1 MRDNIIVNGISEEML
16 ASFLD
21 GTASSAETQMILDAL
36 PHSAELKEIIGIA
49 VGVDR
54 DLALGFHAGDKLPV
68 SAYAASS
75 GDSNLCC
82 WMCEKHI
89 LQRRGI
95 PFNEESLLAHAEEN
109 KWHCESG
116 TTLNNVGR
124 YLEEVGATIE
134 RRFRCDIK
142 DIVEAL
148 NDNKDVIVA
157 VDGGELLGDL
167 WLEVMEDI
175 FDGEQPD
182 HTVVVLSCDMDSGTI
197 SVYDP
202 NSSNET
208 DCYPLTQ
215 FMDAWNDSKNYMVTA
230 RITKN

>member
-1 MRDNIIVNGISEEML
+1 MRDDIIVNGISEEML

-68 SAYAASS
+68 SAYAAAS

-175 FDGEQPD
+175 FDGEHPD
-182 HTVVVLSCDMDSGTI
+182 HTVVVQSCDMDSGTI

-230 RITKN
+230 RITQD

>member
-1 MRDNIIVNGISEEML
+1 MRDDIIVNGISEEML

-95 PFNEESLLAHAEEN
+95 PFNEESLLTHAEEN

-202 NSSNET
+202 NSSNKT

-230 RITKN
+230 RITKD

>member
-1 MRDNIIVNGISEEML
+1 MRDDIIVNGISEEML

-202 NSSNET
+202 NSPNET

-230 RITKN
+230 RITKD

>member
-1 MRDNIIVNGISEEML
+1 MRDDIIVNGISEEML

-36 PHSAELKEIIGIA
+36 PHSAELQEIIGIA

-142 DIVEAL
+142 DIV
-148 NDNKDVIVA
+148 
-157 VDGGELLGDL
+157 
-167 WLEVMEDI
+167 
-175 FDGEQPD
+175 
-182 HTVVVLSCDMDSGTI
+182 GT
-197 SVYDP
+197 
-202 NSSNET
+202 
-208 DCYPLTQ
+208 Q
-215 FMDAWNDSKNYMVTA
+215 
-230 RITKN
+230 

>member
-36 PHSAELKEIIGIA
+36 PHSAELQEIIGIA

-134 RRFRCDIK
+134 RRFKCDIK

-148 NDNKDVIVA
+148 NDNKDIIVA

-208 DCYPLTQ
+208 DYYPLTQ

-230 RITKN
+230 RITKD

>member
-36 PHSAELKEIIGIA
+36 PHSAELKEIRGIA

-230 RITKN
+230 RITKD